1 MPNVKAR
8 TTDSRMPARM
18 AIARVELIYRP
29 ISTSE
34 ISSLEV
40 MTTVETASAAPN
52 RQKTSATVVD
62 VGRPIVL

>member
-1 MPNVKAR
+1 
-8 TTDSRMPARM
+8 MPARM

-62 VGRPIVL
+62 VGRPVVL